1 MSVKKHIAII
11 EDEAALRDNYASL
24 LRQHGYLVDCYA
36 DRPTAEQGLADNM
49 PQLAI
54 IDIGLKDEYEGGFAL
69 CQWLRSRSQQVAI
82 MFLTARDSDIDT
94 ITGLRIGADD
104 YLNKNISLV
113 HLTARINALFRRMQ
127 ALNQS
132 LAQQQTKGIELGA
145 LRVDLDKMQVSWQD
159 NMLDLTVTEFWMLHS
174 LVKHPGHVRNRS
186 QLMQDA
192 HMVVDDTTI
201 TSHIKRIRRKF
212 EQLDSQFQQIE
223 TVYGMGYRWKV

>member
-36 DRPTAEQGLADNM
+36 DRPAAEKGLADKM

-54 IDIGLKDEYEGGFAL
+54 IDIGLKDEYEGGFTL

-132 LAQQQTKGIELGA
+132 FEQQQNKGIELGD
-145 LRVDLDKMQVSWQD
+145 LNIDLDKMQVSWQ
-159 NMLDLTVTEFWMLHS
+159 NTMLELTVTEFWMLHS

-212 EQLDSQFQQIE
+212 EQLDAHFQHIE
-223 TVYGMGYRWKV
+223 TVYGMGYRWKL